1 MEYTI
6 NPETD
11 GICSLSEFMRHDCS
25 NCPKKG
31 MCDFVCEE
39 SKRIM
44 EMSEDIENNNR
55 SQIRF
60 ERNDTVCI
68 QIKQFYGKM

>member
-31 MCDFVCEE
+31 MCDFIKKIKNELSDAKRNE
-39 SKRIM
+39 LSNNKKHSKKK
-44 EMSEDIENNNR
+44 
-55 SQIRF
+55 QIQK
-60 ERNDTVCI
+60 RNDI
-68 QIKQFYGKM
+68 NESNNFS